1 MKYALIFAE
10 TQDEIAKRSSQDAPT
25 YWGAWGAYIELLATE
40 GALVPGAG
48 AGLAVPETATT
59 VRSSENGLTIQD
71 GPLAAVKEQLG
82 GFVVIDVPN
91 LDTALRLAQQAPC
104 AQPGAGAVEIRPLM
118 PDPES

>member
-10 TQDEIAKRSSQDAPT
+10 TQDEIAKRNSQDAPT